1 MLFSSISCPIISVVA
16 DAPMA
21 VKLDIAVLPKTFS
34 NSPTV
39 ELSDL
44 LIDKFLAS
52 LYSPL
57 GIIRESRSWFIL
69 PLRKVFLT
77 DKILLWWYQIKKLKK
92 KISLLR

>member
-1 MLFSSISCPIISVVA
+1 MFEFSSISLPIISVVA
-16 DAPMA
+16 GAPME
-21 VKLDIAVLPKTFS
+21 VKLDIAILPKTFS

-39 ELSDL
+39 DPSDL

-57 GIIRESRSWFIL
+57 GTIRESRSWFIF

-77 DKILLWWYQIKKLKK
+77 SAI
-92 KISLLR
+92 